1 MGQEIHCK
9 ARIDGRAQDV
19 KALFET
25 EEILVRGATR
35 MVIPLKKVGSVD
47 VAGDTLQVRWDSH
60 EASLHLGEAMAT
72 KWAEKIRNPKSRLDK
87 LGIKPGLR
95 VTVLGVDDAAFLRGG
110 APPAARTFRRRP
122 ANPARRSSSA
132 PARTAISRSWRSS
145 GSGSHLPVRSG

>member
-35 MVIPLKKVGSVD
+35 MVIPLKKVRSVD

-60 EASLHLGEAMAT
+60 EASLTSARRWRRSGRRRSA
-72 KWAEKIRNPKSRLDK
+72 IRSRASISW
-87 LGIKPGLR
+87 GSSRAFASPSSASTMPR
-95 VTVLGVDDAAFLRGG
+95 FLR
-110 APPAARTFRRRP
+110 
-122 ANPARRSSSA
+122 
-132 PARTAISRSWRSS
+132 
-145 GSGSHLPVRSG
+145 